1 MPELTTVPGA
11 DLFRES
17 IGEAVDADQRALLRD
32 LLDWAVALEAD
43 GLCELAS
50 GERQNATTL
59 YPRLKKGGATI
70 AYVWNLSGKARLYVN
85 GKTIAGRAPKALDR
99 VEAAADKR
107 FRQANMRAPD
117 ITDVLLDVLTDAYR
131 EAAGRGA

>member
-1 MPELTTVPGA
+1 MAELTTVPGA

-50 GERQNATTL
+50 GERENAVGL
-59 YPRLKKGGATI
+59 YPRLKKKGPTI

-85 GKTIAGRAPKALDR
+85 GTTIADRAPGAR
-99 VEAAADKR
+99 ARIEAAAGKR
-107 FRQANMRAPD
+107 FRQANMRTPD
-117 ITDVLLDVLTDAYR
+117 ITDALLDALTEAYG
-131 EAAGRGA
+131 EVASV